1 MSVSNGI
8 NISNAGIT
16 TAPGTSATT
25 TLWDSTADPMTGVTL
40 TRRRAYPNVSRA
52 TVRIYADQVVT
63 MKANDLT
70 RGSTTWRTYNNSGS
84 GDATTANTWFEKN
97 ILFIGD
103 DHQITVTAGGTPP
116 TVWEVSVKLWTNPSL
131 SQ

>member
-1 MSVSNGI
+1 MMEKAI
-8 NISNAGIT
+8 DISNAAIT

-25 TLWDSTADPMTGVTL
+25 VLWDSTADPGTGVTL
-40 TRRRAYPNVSRA
+40 ARRRAWPNVTRA

-63 MKANDLT
+63 LKTNDLT
-70 RGSTTWRTYNNSGS
+70 KNSTTWRTYNNSGS

-97 ILFIGD
+97 VLFVGD

-116 TVWEVSVKLWTNPSL
+116 TLWEVSVKLWTDPAL